1 MYNEN
6 WIIIKEGLHMDEQE
20 YEYRQRLEE
29 RRKKRLELKRKRQM
43 RQRIVYAVLALV
55 LILVIVL
62 IVKGCGGNDASAESK
77 PLEEMSTKELKAR
90 AEELGVDL
98 TGLKEKE
105 DIIAA
110 IEDFI
115 ALQNKPDE
123 PVTEPT
129 PELDLEEEVT
139 TATLSAVGDI
149 MVYDSQIEDA
159 LQADGTYDFSH
170 CFADVAQYLSASD
183 LTVGNLETNFC
194 GGDYSGYPNFNAP
207 EALAADLA
215 EVGFDILQT
224 ANTYSIQNGLTG
236 LASTIKYITDAGM
249 NAVGTYYAESEKDD
263 NAGVLIKEVNG
274 IKFAFIAY
282 TKGVNNMY
290 LPTGSEYCVD
300 VLYKDYYSNYSQVD
314 TTAILESIDAAR
326 ALDADVIVAMVHWG
340 SEYDLEP
347 SSSQETIAELMFT
360 NGVDVILGS
369 HTHIVGGMQT
379 RKVTTIDGE
388 EKEVFLAYSLGNFIS
403 NMTNDYTQDSVILNL
418 EFTKSSD
425 GTTTI
430 SNAEYVPVYIA
441 DNGEDADE
449 RYVLLDTYAEIDTY
463 VGGAADRVSD
473 NIFNALKAQIDALH
487 ANAGAA
493 FDAGAED

>member
-1 MYNEN
+1 
-6 WIIIKEGLHMDEQE
+6 MDEQE

-29 RRKKRLELKRKRQM
+29 RRKKRLALKRKRQM
-43 RQRIVYAVLALV
+43 RQRIVCAVLALV

-62 IVKGCGGNDASAESK
+62 IVKGCGGNDASAENK
-77 PLEEMSTKELKAR
+77 PLTEMSTKELKAR

-115 ALQNKPDE
+115 ELQNKPNE
-123 PVTEPT
+123 PVVDDPA
-129 PELDLEEEVT
+129 PELNLEDAVT

-159 LQADGTYDFSH
+159 MQANGTYDFSH

-183 LTVGNLETNFC
+183 LTVGNLEANFC
-194 GGDYSGYPNFNAP
+194 GGDYSGYPDFNAP
-207 EALAADLA
+207 EALAANLA
-215 EVGFDILQT
+215 EIGFDILQT
-224 ANTYSIQNGLTG
+224 ANTYSIQNGLAG
-236 LASTIKYITDAGM
+236 LTSTIKYITDAGM
-249 NAVGTYYAESEKDD
+249 NAVGTYYAESEKED

-300 VLYKDYYSNYSQVD
+300 VLYKDYYSNYSQID
-314 TTAILESIDAAR
+314 TNAILESIDAAR
-326 ALDADVIVAMVHWG
+326 AAEADVIIAMVHWG

-403 NMTNDYTQDSVILNL
+403 NMTADYTQDSVILNL

-425 GTTTI
+425 GNTTI
-430 SNAEYVPVYIA
+430 SKAEYIPVYIA
-441 DNGEDADE
+441 DNGEDAEE

-463 VGGAADRVSD
+463 VGGAEDRVSD
-473 NIFNALKAQIDALH
+473 SIFNALKAQIDALH

-493 FDAGAED
+493 FDAGTEE